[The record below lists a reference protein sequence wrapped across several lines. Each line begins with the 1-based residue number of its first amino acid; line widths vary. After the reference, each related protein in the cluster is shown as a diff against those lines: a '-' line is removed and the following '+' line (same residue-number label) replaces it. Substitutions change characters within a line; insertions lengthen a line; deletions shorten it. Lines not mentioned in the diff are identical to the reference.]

1 VSDTTS
7 ETSIVGARI
16 VAFDVPGAGAISP
29 VGTFLAG
36 PIATTFASY
45 TAPGKVLD
53 PARILVASR
62 WNFGTPNARGDQQSG
77 SVLSIDPRGS
87 DKWII
92 DPLFARGGG
101 QASTLNG
108 RVQMFSSQ
116 SSSFLNSINTP
127 AAATANWTAAANPLG
142 ISLNNAFGRVWFAN
156 APVGLG
162 GPGSNT
168 IADPTGLPLANAP
181 CAFGGGVFA
190 DTLTSRRP
198 TQVIPGAITSGAVA
212 TALLGKSP
220 DGGGRAVFAVVN
232 ADGSLVQVHAG
243 LGVDGLAPAGT
254 IAPLHDPAPATV
266 LGAQDEPRVGI
277 IWDWSADNLLVTDPA
292 GNGIVVLNIPDVDGQ
307 PVFQVSTTSRLPVP
321 AGVLDSPVD
330 MAPVAPETKHAEYS
344 SNTSLSAGSDFYVV
358 NHGNN
363 TIVRLRLDGTV
374 VARRQVT
381 LLEDIGLNPW
391 HVNGIAVSPD
401 GTKLWITISGPVLL
415 LPCPQGAVVELD
427 AF

>member
-1 VSDTTS
+1 MTETTPES
-7 ETSIVGARI
+7 SIVGARI

-77 SVLSIDPRGS
+77 SVLSIDPRGTE
-87 DKWII
+87 KWII

-116 SSSFLNSINTP
+116 SSAFLNSINTP

-181 CAFGGGVFA
+181 CKFGGGVFA
-190 DTLTSRRP
+190 DTLTNRQP
-198 TQVIPGAITSGAVA
+198 AQVIPGAITSGAVA

-243 LGVDGLAPAGT
+243 LGVDGLAPAGHHCRAARST
-254 IAPLHDPAPATV
+254 RGDGTGRPGHTPRRDYLGLVGEQSAGDRSSRQRHR
-266 LGAQDEPRVGI
+266 GAQH
-277 IWDWSADNLLVTDPA
+277 
-292 GNGIVVLNIPDVDGQ
+292 
-307 PVFQVSTTSRLPVP
+307 SR
-321 AGVLDSPVD
+321 
-330 MAPVAPETKHAEYS
+330 
-344 SNTSLSAGSDFYVV
+344 
-358 NHGNN
+358 
-363 TIVRLRLDGTV
+363 
-374 VARRQVT
+374 
-381 LLEDIGLNPW
+381 
-391 HVNGIAVSPD
+391 
-401 GTKLWITISGPVLL
+401 
-415 LPCPQGAVVELD
+415 C
-427 AF
+427 